1 MDKKSQEGHLH
12 MLESDYFCPK
22 VQVVQ
27 ASQLKFQKKRQMI
40 VELNL
45 FIYSFNK
52 HWLSTDY
59 VSGLSKALET

>member
-52 HWLSTDY
+52 H
-59 VSGLSKALET
+59 